1 MTEQTKTLTMKRI
14 DIHDAVGKGYDRF
27 WNFKGRYRVIKGSR
41 ASKKSKT
48 AALWFIYNLRKY
60 PLANLLVV
68 RRTYASLERS
78 CYTELKWAAER
89 LGVSKEFIFKTSPLE
104 ITRKRTGQKIFFK
117 GLDDPMKLTSISVCK
132 GVLCW
137 LWCEEAFEIASEEDF
152 NMIDELIRG
161 TVPDGY
167 FKQLT
172 LTFNPWSEH
181 HWLKKRFFDSP
192 PSKDVFRDTT
202 TYKTNE
208 FLDESDIRMFEEMK
222 KSRPERYRT
231 AGLGEWGATSGLIYP
246 AFEVADFDP
255 KKLLSRSDTEAIF
268 GLDFGYTNDPT
279 ALFCGII
286 CKSLKSLYVFDE
298 IYERGLTC
306 EALASIL
313 KERGFGKARII
324 ADSAEPRLIDEL
336 REMGIRGIRAASKG
350 KGSILNGIDR
360 IQRFKITVS
369 PLCKN
374 FISEIRS
381 YVWETD
387 RGGYAVNRPVSG
399 GDHLMDAMR
408 YAVAE
413 ATSESK
419 FSF

>member
-1 MTEQTKTLTMKRI
+1 MKRI
-14 DIHDAVGKGYDRF
+14 DVRDAVGGGYGKF
-27 WNFKGRYRVIKGSR
+27 WHFKGRYRVVKGSR

-48 AALWFIYNLRKY
+48 AALWYIYNLRKY

-68 RRTYASLERS
+68 RRTYESLERS

-89 LGVSKEFIFKTSPLE
+89 LGVAKEFVFKTSPLE

-117 GLDDPMKLTSISVCK
+117 GLDDPMKLTSISVGK

-137 LWCEEAFEIASEEDF
+137 LWCEEAFEITSEDDF

-161 TVPDGY
+161 AVPDGY

-172 LTFNPWSEH
+172 VTFNPWSEQ
-181 HWLKKRFFDSP
+181 HWLKKRFFDAPASV
-192 PSKDVFRDTT
+192 DVLAMTT

-208 FLDESDIRMFEEMK
+208 FLDCADLRLFEEMK
-222 KSRPERYRT
+222 RTRPERYRT
-231 AGLGEWGATSGLIYP
+231 AGLGEWGAVGGLIYP
-246 AFEVADFDP
+246 SFEVCGFDREEILKKADA
-255 KKLLSRSDTEAIF
+255 EEIF

-279 ALFCGII
+279 ALFCGIL
-286 CKSLKSLYVFDE
+286 CRSERRLYVYDE

-306 EALASIL
+306 EALARLLRS
-313 KERGFGKARII
+313 RGYGRARII

-336 REMGIRGIRAASKG
+336 RSMGIKNIRAAVKG
-350 KGSILNGIDR
+350 RGSILHGIDCV
-360 IQRFKITVS
+360 QRYGITAS
-369 PLCKN
+369 PVCKN
-374 FISEIRS
+374 FIGEIRS

-387 RGGYAVNRPVSG
+387 RGGDAVNRPVG
-399 GDHLMDAMR
+399 AGDHLMDAMR
-408 YAVAE
+408 YAVTE
-413 ATSESK
+413 ASAASK

>member
-1 MTEQTKTLTMKRI
+1 MTARTKTITMKRI

-68 RRTYASLERS
+68 RRTYSSLERS

-117 GLDDPMKLTSISVCK
+117 GLDDPMKLTSISVSK

-161 TVPDGY
+161 TIPEGY

-208 FLDESDIRMFEEMK
+208 FLDESDIRMFEDMK

-231 AGLGEWGATSGLIYP
+231 AGLGEWGATSGLVYP
-246 AFEVADFDP
+246 AFEVADFDS
-255 KKLLSRSDTEAIF
+255 KELLSRSDTEAIF

-279 ALFCGII
+279 ALFCGIM
-286 CKSLKSLYVFDE
+286 CKTSKILYVFDE

-306 EALASIL
+306 EALASLL
-313 KERGFGKARII
+313 KKRGFGRVRII

-336 REMGIRGIRAASKG
+336 RAMGIRGIRAASKG

-360 IQRFKITVS
+360 VQRFKIMVS

-374 FISEIRS
+374 FIGEIRS
-381 YVWETD
+381 YVWEAD
-387 RGGYAVNRPVSG
+387 RGGYAVNRPVGG

-408 YAVAE
+408 YAVTE

>member
-1 MTEQTKTLTMKRI
+1 MKWI
-14 DIHDAVGKGYDRF
+14 DIRDAVGGGYDKF
-27 WNFKGRYRVIKGSR
+27 WNFKGRYRVVKGSR

-89 LGVSKEFIFKTSPLE
+89 LGVSKEFVFKTSPLE

-117 GLDDPMKLTSISVCK
+117 GLDDPMKLTSISVSR

-137 LWCEEAFEIASEEDF
+137 LWCEEAFEISSEDDF

-161 TVPDGY
+161 SVPDGY

-172 LTFNPWSEH
+172 VTFNPWSEH
-181 HWLKKRFFDSP
+181 HWLKKRFFDTNES
-192 PSKDVFRDTT
+192 SEVLRLTT

-208 FLDESDIRMFEEMK
+208 FLDESDIRMFNEMK
-222 KSRPERYRT
+222 ESRPERYRT
-231 AGLGEWGATSGLIYP
+231 AGLGEWGAASGLIYP
-246 AFEVADFDP
+246 SFEILDFDP
-255 KKLLSRSDTEAIF
+255 DDILSEPGAEMIF

-286 CKSLKSLYVFDE
+286 CKASRKLYVFDE

-306 EALASIL
+306 DALSDLL
-313 KERGFGKARII
+313 KARGLCKARIV

-336 REMGIRGIRAASKG
+336 RFSGIRGIRAASKG
-350 KGSILNGIDR
+350 KSSILHGIDR
-360 IQRFKITVS
+360 VQRFKIISS
-369 PLCKN
+369 PVCKN

-381 YVWETD
+381 YTWETD
-387 RGGYAVNRPVSG
+387 RGGEAVNRPVG
-399 GDHLMDAMR
+399 GNDHLMDAMR
-408 YAVAE
+408 YAV
-413 ATSESK
+413 TDVSSESR